1 MVLDEVSTVEPE
13 SEDVRAQASQAP
25 EAFGRFDGLVIEERG
40 GMHETCPIVRPGNQ
54 QVEDDEGA

>member
-1 MVLDEVSTVEPE
+1 MRSLLSNQNPRM
-13 SEDVRAQASQAP
+13 SAPQASQAP
-25 EAFGRFDGLVIEERG
+25 EAFGRFDGPVIEERG